1 MSFVNHIL
9 SKAGH
14 LMAIKMAIIGPGGM
28 AGWHYS
34 NVKAHVKGLEIIGGY
49 DIREEAKKRM
59 TGEWG
64 IKSYDSPEELYAD
77 KSVELVLIATPNDIH
92 KDYSIACLNAGKHVL
107 CEKPVTLNAAEL
119 EEVMAVAKKSGKI
132 FTVNQ
137 NRRWD
142 KDYLSIRKIVNDNM
156 IGKVY
161 NIESRVQ
168 GSRRL
173 WGWRAFKPNGGG
185 LLLDWGV
192 HLLDQILDLI
202 PEKVVSVQAHLHNL
216 HLEEV
221 DDSFTVLLRFANGCS
236 ANVSVT
242 TNCYIN
248 QPRWHVS
255 GMDGTA
261 VILDW
266 EQNGHIIKLADPTI
280 TDWVDAVIY
289 THAGPTHT
297 MLPRPKETTK
307 KVKLPKIKGSWV
319 EIYKNIV
326 AVIKGKAELI
336 VKPEQALRVMKV
348 IDAAFESD
356 RTGQAVTTG
365 I

>member
-1 MSFVNHIL
+1 MPIN
-9 SKAGH
+9 
-14 LMAIKMAIIGPGGM
+14 MAIIGTGGM
-28 AGWHYS
+28 AGWHYN
-34 NVKAHVKGLEIIGGY
+34 NVVEHVRGIKIVGGY
-49 DIREEAKKRM
+49 DIREEAKKRI
-59 TGEWG
+59 TDEWG
-64 IKSYDSPEELYAD
+64 LRSYDTPEELYAD
-77 KSVELVLIATPNDIH
+77 KSVDLVLIATPNDVH
-92 KDYSIACLNAGKHVL
+92 MDYSIACLNAGKHVL
-107 CEKPVTLNAAEL
+107 CEKPVTLNAKEL
-119 EEVMAVAKKSGKI
+119 EKVLTVANKTGKI

-142 KDYLSIRKIVNDNM
+142 RDYLAIRKIVNDNM
-156 IGKVY
+156 IGNVY

-173 WGWRAFKPNGGG
+173 FGWRAFKPNGGG

-202 PEKVVSVQAHLHNL
+202 PEKITSVQAHIHNI
-216 HLEEV
+216 HHKEV
-221 DDSFTVLLRFANGCS
+221 DDCFTVLLRFTGGCS
-236 ANVSVT
+236 VNVSIT

-248 QPRWHVS
+248 LPRWHVS
-255 GMDGTA
+255 GTDGTA

-266 EQNGHIIKLADPTI
+266 ELNGHITKLADPTVA
-280 TDWVDAVIY
+280 DWEDAVIY

-297 MLPRPKETTK
+297 MLPRPNYTTK
-307 KVKLPKIKGSWV
+307 NKKIPNVKGSWV

-326 AVIKGKAELI
+326 SVINGKAELI

-348 IDAAFESD
+348 IDAAFESE
-356 RTGQAVTTG
+356 RTGKAITKE

>member
-1 MSFVNHIL
+1 V
-9 SKAGH
+9 
-14 LMAIKMAIIGPGGM
+14 GGM
-28 AGWHYS
+28 AGWHYN
-34 NVKAHVKGLEIIGGY
+34 NVKDHVKGLEIIGGY
-49 DIREEAKKRM
+49 DIRKEAKARI
-59 TGEWG
+59 TDQWG
-64 IKSYDSPEELYAD
+64 LKSYETPEELYAD
-77 KSVELVLIATPNDIH
+77 KSVDLVLIATPNDVH

-119 EEVMAVAKKSGKI
+119 EEVMAVAKKTGKV

-142 KDYLSIRKIVNDNM
+142 KDYLSVRKIVNDNM
-156 IGKVY
+156 LGKVY

-173 WGWRAFKPNGGG
+173 YGWRAFKPNGGG

-202 PEKVVSVQAHLHNL
+202 PEKVTSVQAHIRKIH
-216 HLEEV
+216 HEEV
-221 DDSFTVLLRFANGCS
+221 DDCFTVLLRFANGCTV
-236 ANVSVT
+236 NVSIT

-248 QPRWHVS
+248 LPRWHVS
-255 GMDGTA
+255 GEDGTA

-266 EQNGHIIKLADPTI
+266 EQNGHIITLADPTI
-280 TDWVDAVIY
+280 QDWEDAVIY

-297 MLPRPKETTK
+297 MLPRPKDTTK
-307 KVKLPKIKGSWV
+307 KLPLPAVKGDWV
-319 EIYKNIV
+319 EIYRNIV
-326 AVIKGKAELI
+326 AVLTKGAKLI

-348 IDAAFESD
+348 IDAAFESE
-356 RTGQAVTTG
+356 RTGAAVTAV